1 MIPGE
6 KVGLRTRAWGILI
19 DLIVLNIIQIVVV
32 ALLNEVRGILG
43 FNLLVWIAYSVYFEG
58 GRGATPG
65 KILLGIRIVR
75 VDGGSP
81 DYQQVFFRCL
91 VKLVPLLALL
101 LSTLAVVGSG
111 FPPLLRAGAILTGLL
126 PSLLWA
132 VTLHR
137 HPMRQAPHDRLART
151 CVIRIF

>member
-6 KVGLRTRAWGILI
+6 KVGLRTRAWGLLI
-19 DLIVLNIIQIVVV
+19 DLVILNIIQGVVV
-32 ALLNEVRGILG
+32 ALLQEVRGILG
-43 FNLLVWIAYSVYFEG
+43 FNLLLWIAYSVYFEG

-75 VDGGSP
+75 ADGGAL
-81 DYQQVFFRCL
+81 DYQQVFVRCL

-101 LSTLAVVGSG
+101 LSALAGIGSG
-111 FPPLLRAGAILTGLL
+111 LSPLLRAGVLLTGLL
-126 PSLLWA
+126 PALIWA
-132 VTLHR
+132 ATLHR
-137 HPMRQAPHDRLART
+137 HPKRQAPHDRLART